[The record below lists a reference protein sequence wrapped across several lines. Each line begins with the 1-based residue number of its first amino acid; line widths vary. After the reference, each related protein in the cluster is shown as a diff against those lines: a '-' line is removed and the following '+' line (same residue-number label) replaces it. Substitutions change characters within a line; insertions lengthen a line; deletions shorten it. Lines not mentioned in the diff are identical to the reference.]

1 MMMKF
6 NKKRLLPWLLALILL
21 GVVGV
26 ISVQYATQ
34 YVFDQTAQR
43 GRTTLRLTVAAL
55 KGALGQ
61 YRSLPRLIS
70 DNKNIQQMLTSSN
83 SLTIASQVNR
93 ELNYINDIV
102 GASDTYVLNNQGLT
116 IAASNFALATSFVG
130 QNYSYRPYF
139 QEAVAG
145 RQGQYFALGVR
156 SQKRGYYFAS
166 PVKVE
171 NSIVGVVV
179 VKVNIDELESAW
191 SSRDHEIS
199 VTDENGIIF
208 MSSRADWRYK
218 SIKPLSETILNELKA
233 TRKYDQ
239 SLLSELPI
247 KQFSLS
253 NAYNIV
259 VVDEVKRAVEYLVQ
273 REDMQEQAWSVHIY
287 ASTASARTQ
296 AYTITIAII
305 LVFLSAILSFAFLQ
319 QRRRQL
325 QERMAVQQLAR
336 LELEEQVS
344 VRTFDLNSANEKLV
358 EEVNERKAAES
369 ELRKTQS
376 DLVQAGKL
384 AALGQMSAALSHELN
399 QPLAAVKSYADNA
412 ATYLERNNQEQA
424 SDNISRI
431 STLVDR
437 MASIS
442 KHLRNF
448 ARKPNEELLA
458 VLVTNVI
465 NDALELLDRRILN
478 AKAEIVVD
486 LEDEA
491 LQVVGGQVRL
501 QQVMVNLIS
510 NALDTMQGQVHP
522 RVEIAVWCKEGRVI
536 ISVRDFGSGI
546 SPDVVGKIF
555 DPFFTT
561 KQVGKGMGLGLAI
574 SYNIVRDFG
583 GKMSAKN
590 HDEKGAVFALEL
602 DKANAPVHEEAV

>member
-6 NKKRLLPWLLALILL
+6 NKNRLLPWLLALILL

-26 ISVQYATQ
+26 VSVQYATQ

-83 SLTIASQVNR
+83 PLTIANQVNR
-93 ELNYINDIV
+93 ELSYINEIV
-102 GASDTYVLNNQGLT
+102 GASDTYVLNNLGLT
-116 IAASNFALATSFVG
+116 VAASNFASTKSFVG
-130 QNYSYRPYF
+130 QNFNYRPYF
-139 QEAVAG
+139 QDAVAG
-145 RQGQYFALGVR
+145 RQGQFFALGTT

-171 NSIVGVVV
+171 SSIVGVVV

-191 SSRDHEIS
+191 LSRDHEIS

-218 SIKPLSETILNELKA
+218 SVKPLSETILNKLKA
-233 TRKYDQ
+233 TRKYDR
-239 SLLSELPI
+239 SLLSELPMTQTSI
-247 KQFSLS
+247 SGS
-253 NAYNIV
+253 YNIV
-259 VVDEVKRAVEYLVQ
+259 AVDDTKRVVEYLAQ
-273 REDMQEQAWSVHIY
+273 RQDMPEQAWSVHIY

-296 AYTITIAII
+296 AYTIATAII
-305 LVFLSAILSFAFLQ
+305 LVFLSAILSFAFLR
-319 QRRRQL
+319 QRRQQL
-325 QERMAVQQLAR
+325 QERMAVQQLVR

-369 ELRKTQS
+369 ELRKTQG

-412 ATYLERNNQEQA
+412 ATYLERNNPEQA

-431 STLVDR
+431 SKLIDR

-448 ARKPNEELLA
+448 ARKPNEELSV

-465 NDALELLDRRILN
+465 NDALELLDRRIID
-478 AKAEIVVD
+478 AKAEIIVE

-491 LQVVGGQVRL
+491 LQVVGGKVRL

-510 NALDTMQGQVHP
+510 NALDTMQDEAHP
-522 RVEIAVWCKEGRVI
+522 RVEIAVARKEERVI
-536 ISVRDFGSGI
+536 ISVRDFGTGI
-546 SPDVVGKIF
+546 APDVAGQIF

-561 KQVGKGMGLGLAI
+561 KRVGKGLGLGLAI

-590 HDEKGAVFALEL
+590 HDENGAIFRLEL
-602 DKANAPVHEEAV
+602 VEANTPVFEDAS

>member
-1 MMMKF
+1 MMMKLD
-6 NKKRLLPWLLALILL
+6 NKRLLPWLLALILL

-26 ISVQYATQ
+26 VSVQYATQ

-83 SLTIASQVNR
+83 PLTVVSQVNR
-93 ELNYINDIV
+93 ELKYINDIV

-116 IAASNFALATSFVG
+116 VAASNFASATSFVG

-139 QEAVAG
+139 QDAVAG
-145 RQGQYFALGVR
+145 RQGQFFALGVR

-171 NSIVGVVV
+171 SSIVGVVV

-191 SSRDHEIS
+191 RSRDHEIS
-199 VTDENGIIF
+199 VTDDNGIIF

-218 SIKPLSETILNELKA
+218 SIKPLSATILDELKA

-239 SLLSELPI
+239 SILSELPI
-247 KQFSLS
+247 KQTSITS
-253 NAYNIV
+253 AYNIV
-259 VVDEVKRAVEYLVQ
+259 IVNEAKRVVEYLVQ
-273 REDMQEQAWSVHIY
+273 REDMPEQAWSVHIY
-287 ASTASARTQ
+287 ASTAPARTQ
-296 AYTITIAII
+296 AYTIAIAII
-305 LVFLSAILSFAFLQ
+305 LVFLSAILSFAFLR
-319 QRRRQL
+319 QRRQQL
-325 QERMAVQQLAR
+325 QERMAVQQLVR

-412 ATYLERNNQEQA
+412 ATYLERNNPEQA

-431 STLVDR
+431 STLIDR

-448 ARKPNEELLA
+448 ARKPNEELSA
-458 VLVTNVI
+458 VLVINVI
-465 NDALELLDRRILN
+465 NDALELLDRRITN
-478 AKAEIVVD
+478 AKAEVVIE
-486 LEDEA
+486 LEDDT

-510 NALDTMQGQVHP
+510 NALDTMQDQTVP
-522 RVEIAVWCKEGRVI
+522 KVEIAVGRVGERVV
-536 ISVRDFGSGI
+536 ISVRDFGTGI
-546 SPDVVGKIF
+546 APDVAGQIF

-561 KQVGKGMGLGLAI
+561 KRVGKGLGLGLSI

-590 HDEKGAVFALEL
+590 HDEKGAIFTLEL
-602 DKANAPVHEEAV
+602 NKANTPVREDAA